1 MKEKRHISKSAPL
14 RVATLFSGI
23 GAPEF
28 ALKRLSIPYKC
39 VLVCDNGDVPL
50 DGSIDLDTE
59 KEKIRT
65 FKTFVREKKYVDD
78 LYKKHSKKTNFV
90 KKTYLANY
98 GQQYEKVY
106 FLDVTLLNGKPLQ
119 GKVDLLIGGSPCQSF
134 STVGFQKG
142 LDDDRGNLF
151 FEYFRLVNEIKP
163 KVFIYENVSGIQSK
177 KNEKNWD
184 KMEDFIK
191 QTGYKVWHGL
201 LNAQDFG
208 IPQVRNRLFIVGF
221 LEPSFDPEKFEP
233 KKKVLEHKMKDF
245 LIESTED
252 TGFTYNKKDGSLEFS
267 KKHGVIDDS
276 YYLSPLVK
284 KYVLTSGTKNW
295 HTQIKTDREIARTL
309 LSTMGN
315 HHRAGVDNYV
325 TVNER
330 LRALSERECLRLM
343 GFTDDFKIVVNKTQA
358 YKQIGNSM
366 VVDVMMALIEAII
379 SNPAF
384 SNNNLKK

>member
-1 MKEKRHISKSAPL
+1 M
-14 RVATLFSGI
+14 
-23 GAPEF
+23 
-28 ALKRLSIPYKC
+28 
-39 VLVCDNGDVPL
+39 D
-50 DGSIDLDTE
+50 
-59 KEKIRT
+59 
-65 FKTFVREKKYVDD
+65 
-78 LYKKHSKKTNFV
+78 
-90 KKTYLANY
+90 
-98 GQQYEKVY
+98 
-106 FLDVTLLNGKPLQ
+106 
-119 GKVDLLIGGSPCQSF
+119 
-134 STVGFQKG
+134 
-142 LDDDRGNLF
+142 
-151 FEYFRLVNEIKP
+151 
-163 KVFIYENVSGIQSK
+163 
-177 KNEKNWD
+177 
-184 KMEDFIK
+184 DFIK

-221 LEPSFDPEKFEP
+221 LEPSFDPKKFEP
-233 KKKVLEHKMKDF
+233 KKKVLEYKMKDF

-252 TGFTYNKKDGSLEFS
+252 TGFTYNKRDGSLELS
-267 KKHGVIDDS
+267 KNPGVIDDR

-325 TVNER
+325 TVNDK

>member
-1 MKEKRHISKSAPL
+1 MKEKRHIPKSAPL

-39 VLVCDNGDVPL
+39 VLACDNGDVPL
-50 DGSIDLDTE
+50 DDSVDRTIE
-59 KEKIRT
+59 KKKISN
-65 FKTFVREKKYVDD
+65 FKTFPEEKDYVDK
-78 LYKKHSKKTNFV
+78 LYKEHSKKTNFV
-90 KKTYLANY
+90 KQAYLANY
-98 GQQYEKVY
+98 GQQNEKVY
-106 FLDVTLLNGKPLQ
+106 FLDVTLLNGRPLQ

-184 KMEDFIK
+184 KMEAFIK

-233 KKKVLEHKMKDF
+233 KKKVLEYKMKDF

-252 TGFTYNKKDGSLEFS
+252 TGFTYSKTDGSLELS
-267 KKHGVIDDS
+267 KNPGVIDES

-384 SNNNLKK
+384 SNNKLKK